1 MRFAPL
7 SADVIAAYVATGEPL
22 DKAGAYGLQ
31 GAGRRLVSAI
41 DGSASNVVGLP
52 MAQTE
57 ALLSAVGFEPV
68 RWGPPRPT

>member
-1 MRFAPL
+1 
-7 SADVIAAYVATGEPL
+7 
-22 DKAGAYGLQ
+22 
-31 GAGRRLVSAI
+31 VSAI